1 MKGTKKKKI
10 LTLKSRIN
18 NNRFERERERERER
32 ENTWDLKFGIGKKEK
47 K

>member
-1 MKGTKKKKI
+1 
-10 LTLKSRIN
+10 LKSRIN

-32 ENTWDLKFGIGKKEK
+32 ENNWDLKFGIGKKEK

>member
-18 NNRFERERERERER
+18 NNRFERERERERE
-32 ENTWDLKFGIGKKEK
+32 NTWDLKFGIGKKEK

>member
-1 MKGTKKKKI
+1 
-10 LTLKSRIN
+10 LKSRIN